1 MKKIFLCF
9 ILCLSGFLL
18 TGCISGPVGGNSYAL
33 PEKHQERPLISTIDF
48 SKADYG
54 SVPSNYKKLVKDQF
68 EAALKDPDSAKYSN
82 WTQPRQ
88 EVIFENKS
96 PVFGY
101 SLCVNVNAKNSYGG
115 YTGSQLHWI
124 FIKNNQV
131 KRIQNTTRF
140 PYRMIFIGHEIT
152 C

>member
-1 MKKIFLCF
+1 MKKSFFSVVL
-9 ILCLSGFLL
+9 LLPSLLL
-18 TGCISGPVGGNSYAL
+18 TGCINGSVGNQPPH
-33 PEKHQERPLISTIDF
+33 PERKQEPSLMSKIDF

-54 SVPSNYKKLVKDQF
+54 SEPSNYKNLVKSHF
-68 EAALKDPDSAKYSN
+68 ETILKDPASAKYSN
-82 WTQPRQ
+82 WTKPMK
-88 EVIFENKS
+88 EVMIQNKL

-115 YTGSQLHWI
+115 YTGNQLYWV

-131 KRIQNTTRF
+131 ERIQDTTQF
-140 PYRMIFIGHEIT
+140 PYKRIFIGHNIT